1 MLLLWVEYIPHV
13 FIGASGLIVAVV
25 ALDFAIAKLKSAS
38 QRLRKAPAEETPK
51 TVESGTIIGDNAPI
65 AQAEAVVAPEA
76 IMEATAEQEQLVR
89 DTGRCLPMGAPTERY
104 EPIAHGA
111 DTERCETVA
120 AALEPVAESAAFS
133 RVGEDR
139 RSDSASLVAMAARE
153 LMAARSTRVEDEVVT
168 RDPSVRIVDVAVPT
182 SGRLAS

>member
-25 ALDFAIAKLKSAS
+25 ALDFTIAKIKSAS
-38 QRLRKAPAEETPK
+38 QRLRKAPAEEPPK
-51 TVESGTIIGDNAPI
+51 PVETVTNLVDNAPI
-65 AQAEAVVAPEA
+65 AQAEAPVAPDVT
-76 IMEATAEQEQLVR
+76 MEATVEQEQLVR
-89 DTGRCLPMGAPTERY
+89 DTGRCMPMGAPTERY

-111 DTERCETVA
+111 DTERHEPIA

-139 RSDSASLVAMAARE
+139 RNDSASLVAMAARE
-153 LMAARSTRVEDEVVT
+153 LMQARSTRVEDAVVT
-168 RDPSVRIVDVAVPT
+168 RDPSVRIVDVAVAS
-182 SGRLAS
+182 SGRVAS